1 MGTARLGAVRRILDL
16 ARDAG
21 HADGELLDR
30 YRHARDDDAFGAL
43 VRRHG
48 PMVFGVCR
56 RVLRDPHAAADAF
69 QVTFLVLAK
78 RAGAVRPPGVLGAW
92 LYGVAV
98 RTALKARGR
107 EVRRRDVER
116 DYASRPRHEAP
127 AADTDLLRQIDAQ
140 LAELPEKYRL
150 PLVLC
155 GVEGLGKAEAAER
168 LGLPEGTVSSRLA
181 RARDLLRGRLE
192 RRGVVV
198 PAALLL
204 ALTPDRLRAA
214 VPADLSSAV
223 VETAVGAVPVSAP
236 VLELTREVLA
246 AMSAP
251 VWKIPAAAVAAFA
264 ISVGAVGLSGAQ
276 PEPAAQKAKGDK
288 PRDERPAHRAAGTLG
303 PVDEKA
309 GTITLV
315 RKFDGGEKSEVVTV
329 AKDAAV
335 VVDGKAAK
343 LGDLKAGGVVE
354 VERAAEA
361 GPATKV
367 AVTGQRV
374 TSVLSAVDG
383 GTLWLRGKPGDRDIP
398 LAAGATVTLNGKAA
412 TLADLRVGEPVT
424 VVLTADG
431 SAARSVTAGAAAQP
445 DKPRDKAGDR
455 PRDKAEPREGDKAAP
470 QPDRPKDGEKR
481 PARVA
486 RQTGTVGG
494 VDATAGTIT
503 LVRKGD
509 GGERRETIPVAK
521 DAAVVVDGKA
531 AKLAD
536 VKAKGVAEVELPG
549 ERQPATKVTVTG
561 EKLAGILTN
570 VDKTTI
576 SVGQRGTAGTPADR
590 KLALA
595 PNVVVTLDGKAAKLA
610 DLQTADRVTVTLTT
624 DGTAALVIAAG
635 VPKRDGDQPRPREGD
650 RPRPKDG
657 ERP

>member
-1 MGTARLGAVRRILDL
+1 MGIARLGAVCRILDL
-16 ARDAG
+16 ARDEG

-30 YRHARDDDAFGAL
+30 YRHARDDDAFEAL

-69 QVTFLVLAK
+69 QVTFLVLAR
-78 RAGAVRPPGVLGAW
+78 RAGAVRPTGVLGAW

-116 DYASRPRHEAP
+116 DYASRPRHAAP
-127 AADTDLLRQIDAQ
+127 ATDADLLRQIDAQ

-204 ALTPDRLRAA
+204 ALTPDRLYAA
-214 VPADLSSAV
+214 VPADLSAAV
-223 VETAVGAVPVSAP
+223 VETAVGAAPVSAP

-251 VWKIPAAAVAAFA
+251 IWKLPAAAVAAFA
-264 ISVGAVGLSGAQ
+264 VSFGIVGLSGAQ
-276 PEPAAQKAKGDK
+276 PESAAQKAKGDK
-288 PRDERPAHRAAGTLG
+288 PREQSVHRAVGTLG
-303 PVDEKA
+303 PVDDKA

-315 RKFDGGEKSEVVTV
+315 RKFDGGEKGETVPV
-329 AKDAAV
+329 AKDAV
-335 VVDGKAAK
+335 VTADGKAAK
-343 LGDLKAGGVVE
+343 LGDLKAGG

-383 GTLWLRGKPGDRDIP
+383 AKLWLRGKPGDRDIP
-398 LAAGATVTLNGKAA
+398 LAAGATVTLDGKAA

-431 SAARSVTAGAAAQP
+431 SVARSVTAGAAAQP
-445 DKPRDKAGDR
+445 DKPREKAGDR
-455 PRDKAEPREGDKAAP
+455 PQDKAAPREGDKAAP
-470 QPDRPKDGEKR
+470 RPDRPKDGERR
-481 PARVA
+481 PARA
-486 RQTGTVGG
+486 AKQTGTVGG

-503 LVRKGD
+503 LVRKAD
-509 GGERRETIPVAK
+509 GGERRDTIPVAK

-536 VKAKGVAEVELPG
+536 VKAKGVAEVERPG

-570 VDKTTI
+570 IDKTSI
-576 SVGQRGTAGTPADR
+576 SVGQRGTAGTAADR
-590 KLALA
+590 KLVLA

-624 DGTAALVIAAG
+624 DGTAARAITAG

-650 RPRPKDG
+650 RPRRKDG

>member
-1 MGTARLGAVRRILDL
+1 MGTAQLGAVRRVFDRV
-16 ARDAG
+16 RDEE

-107 EVRRRDVER
+107 EARQREVER
-116 DYASRPRHEAP
+116 DYASQPRPDAP
-127 AADTDLLRQIDAQ
+127 AADAEVLRQIDAQ

-204 ALTPDRLRAA
+204 SLTPARLQAA
-214 VPADLSSAV
+214 VPAGLAAEV
-223 VETAVGAVPVSAP
+223 VESAVGAAPVSAP

-251 VWKIPAAAVAAFA
+251 VWKLPAAAVAAFA
-264 ISVGAVGLSGAQ
+264 VSVGAVGLSGAQ
-276 PEPAAQKAKGDK
+276 PEPAGQKAKGDK
-288 PRDERPAHRAAGTLG
+288 PPARAAAHRTAGTLG

-315 RKFDGGEKSEVVTV
+315 RKFDGGEKSESVPV

-335 VVDGKAAK
+335 TVDGKAAK
-343 LGDLKAGGVVE
+343 LGDLKEGGAVE
-354 VERAAEA
+354 VERATAA

-367 AVTGQRV
+367 AVTGRRV

-383 GTLWLRGKPGDRDIP
+383 TKLWLRGKPGDQDYT

-424 VVLTADG
+424 VTLTADG
-431 SAARSVTAGAAAQP
+431 SAVRAVTAGMPEAGK
-445 DKPRDKAGDR
+445 KPRPEADEEAF
-455 PRDKAEPREGDKAAP
+455 AAP
-470 QPDRPKDGEKR
+470 QDGEKR

-486 RQTGTVGG
+486 KQTGTVGA
-494 VDATAGTIT
+494 VDAAAGTIT

-509 GGERRETIPVAK
+509 GGERRDTISVAK

-549 ERQPATKVTVTG
+549 EGRAATKVTVTG
-561 EKLAGILTN
+561 EKVVGFVAEI
-570 VDKTTI
+570 DKDSIT
-576 SVGQRGTAGTPADR
+576 VGKRTEGEFVRR

-595 PNVVVTLDGKAAKLA
+595 PAATVTLDGKAAKLT

-624 DGTAALVIAAG
+624 DGAAALVVTAG

-650 RPRPKDG
+650 PNRPKD
-657 ERP
+657 

>member
-1 MGTARLGAVRRILDL
+1 MGIAQLGAVRRVFDRV
-16 ARDAG
+16 RDEER
-21 HADGELLDR
+21 ADGELLDR
-30 YRHARDDDAFGAL
+30 YRHGRDDDAFGAL

-56 RVLRDPHAAADAF
+56 RVLRDPHAADDAF

-78 RAGAVRPPGVLGAW
+78 RAGTVRPPGVLGAW

-107 EVRRRDVER
+107 EVRRHEVER
-116 DYASRPRHEAP
+116 EYAAQPRPDSP
-127 AADTDLLRQIDAQ
+127 AGDGEMLRQIDAQ

-198 PAALLL
+198 PATVLL
-204 ALTPDRLRAA
+204 ALAPDRLHAA
-214 VPADLSSAV
+214 VPPDLASAV
-223 VETAVGAVPVSAP
+223 VETALGVAPVSAP
-236 VLELTREVLA
+236 VLALSTEVLS

-251 VWKIPAAAVAAFA
+251 LWKFPVAVAAAFA
-264 ISVGAVGLSGAQ
+264 VAAGGVGLSGPVGTPRAAAQ
-276 PEPAAQKAKGDK
+276 PEKAKGDK
-288 PRDERPAHRAAGTLG
+288 PRPAQPAARAVGTLG
-303 PVDEKA
+303 PIDAAA
-309 GTITLV
+309 GTFTLV
-315 RKFDGGEKSEVVTV
+315 RKADGGEKGETVTV
-329 AKDAAV
+329 AKDAV
-335 VVDGKAAK
+335 VTVDGKAAK

-354 VERAAEA
+354 VERATAA

-367 AVTGQRV
+367 AVTGQRI
-374 TSVLSAVDG
+374 TSVLSSVDG
-383 GTLWLRGKPGDRDIP
+383 TKLWIRGKPGDRDFT

-424 VVLTADG
+424 VILTADG
-431 SAARSVTAGAAAQP
+431 SAARTVTAGMPPAGN
-445 DKPRDKAGDR
+445 KPRQEAAPDDEDA
-455 PRDKAEPREGDKAAP
+455 AAAP
-470 QPDRPKDGEKR
+470 QDGEKR

-486 RQTGTVGG
+486 KQTGTVGD
-494 VDATAGTIT
+494 VDAAGGTIT

-509 GGERRETIPVAK
+509 GGERRDVIAVAK
-521 DAAVVVDGKA
+521 DAAIVVDGKA

-549 ERQPATKVTVTG
+549 ERQAATKVTVTG
-561 EKLAGILTN
+561 EKLLGFVADI
-570 VDKTTI
+570 DKSSIT
-576 SVGQRGTAGTPADR
+576 VGKRAEGQVVQR
-590 KLALA
+590 KLALS
-595 PNVVVTLDGKAAKLA
+595 PGVVVTLDGKTAKLA

-624 DGTAALVIAAG
+624 DGTAALVITAG
-635 VPKRDGDQPRPREGD
+635 VPKRDGDQPRPKEGD
-650 RPRPKDG
+650 PNRPKD
-657 ERP
+657 